1 MPDGF
6 SDKGAHSAEWF
17 EIANNFLKLAFA
29 GDRREAK
36 SPCTKCQN
44 RRILS
49 EYEMS
54 AHIAKHKFMPK
65 YIVWHKN
72 GEVQAP
78 TTTKSDGS
86 DDDDQMHDTIAD
98 IGIEY
103 DLGSV
108 DQHSALEVQNFYSLL
123 AALEEKLQD
132 GSDLTVLQAVT
143 CLMGIN

>member
-1 MPDGF
+1 
-6 SDKGAHSAEWF
+6 
-17 EIANNFLKLAFA
+17 
-29 GDRREAK
+29 
-36 SPCTKCQN
+36 
-44 RRILS
+44 
-49 EYEMS
+49 MS

-78 TTTKSDGS
+78 TTAKSDGS
-86 DDDDQMHDTIAD
+86 DDDDQMDDMIAD

-123 AALEEKLQD
+123 TALEEKLQD
-132 GSDLTVLQAVT
+132 GSDLTVL
-143 CLMGIN
+143 